1 MTSCEFWGLNHFVF
15 TIRISD
21 GGVLDLLIYIPNKAS
36 LSHTSPKNS
45 ACGCCMMIDY
55 CRESLFTQFNYGL
68 FFSPGESLWKYYLF
82 SPPHNVT
89 KDLLYGFIYSNKY
102 LPHLNHKTLKIQWN
116 RALNITDDV
125 IVLSIIPETVL
136 GSLRGLWI
144 VLESLFWDRFL
155 F

>member
-1 MTSCEFWGLNHFVF
+1 MNSGVWITLYLRSGSLTVECLTCWYIFLTKHPYHTLHLKIQHVVAAWWLIIAGKVF
-15 TIRISD
+15 
-21 GGVLDLLIYIPNKAS
+21 LPS
-36 LSHTSPKNS
+36 LTM
-45 ACGCCMMIDY
+45 A
-55 CRESLFTQFNYGL
+55 
-68 FFSPGESLWKYYLF
+68 FFFPGESLWKYYLF

-125 IVLSIIPETVL
+125 TVLSIIPETVL